1 MRIIGA
7 HPGILV
13 LATVVLTASGAG
25 LAQGHDPLC
34 GTWKLNLA
42 KSTYDPGPPPMSV
55 TRVVEAWENDG
66 IKETANVLQ
75 ADGTRINGGLT
86 MHFDGKDYK
95 SANPNFDTTA
105 FNRESANM
113 FTSTMKRDGKV
124 VATMEYVVSE
134 DGKTATETLTGTNRK
149 GQQVHNVTVFDKQ

>member
-1 MRIIGA
+1 M
-7 HPGILV
+7 V
-13 LATVVLTASGAG
+13 LATVVVMATGPG
-25 LAQGHDPLC
+25 LAQGNDPLY
-34 GTWKLNLA
+34 GTWKLNLT

-55 TRVVEAWENDG
+55 TRVIEAWENDG
-66 IKETANVLQ
+66 IKETAIVVQ
-75 ADGTRINGGLT
+75 ADGTPITGSLS

-105 FNRESANM
+105 FKRDNANS

-124 VATMEYVVSE
+124 VGTAKYVVSD
-134 DGKTATETLTGTNRK
+134 DGKIATETLTGTNRK